1 MWNAVLFDLDGTL
14 LDTLE
19 DLADS
24 TNAVLEKMG
33 FLPHDVDDYRF
44 FVGDGV
50 YNQARRALPEGR
62 RDPET
67 VRRCVEGIRSE
78 YARRWA
84 NKTEPYEGV
93 PEMLDALQERD
104 IPTAIL
110 SNKDEEFTLTVV
122 GRLLAGW
129 RFAVVR
135 GARPDVP
142 LKPDPRAA
150 LEVADELGADPE
162 DVLYLGDTNTDMK
175 TARAAGMYA
184 VGVTWGFRP
193 ADELQAS
200 GAQALIE
207 HPCDLLE
214 LVEQTASP

>member
-19 DLADS
+19 DLADA
-24 TNAVLEKMG
+24 TNAVLEEQGM
-33 FLPHDVDDYRF
+33 PTHEVEDYRF

-50 YNQARRALPEGR
+50 YNQARRVLPEGR
-62 RDPET
+62 GDRET
-67 VRRCVEGIRSE
+67 VQRCVEGIRSE

-84 NKTEPYEGV
+84 NKTQPYDGV
-93 PEMLDALQERD
+93 PDMLDTLQERD
-104 IPTAIL
+104 IPMAVL
-110 SNKDEEFTLTVV
+110 SNKDEEFTVTVV
-122 GRLLAGW
+122 RRLLVGW
-129 RFAVVR
+129 RFALVR

-150 LEVADELGADPE
+150 LEVAEELGFPPADF
-162 DVLYLGDTNTDMK
+162 LYLGDTDTDMK

-184 VGVTWGFRP
+184 VGALWGFRS
-193 ADELQAS
+193 ADELQAG

-214 LVEQTASP
+214 LIEQTAPS